1 MRIQIALTGRVNA
14 GKSTL
19 LNLISGQE
27 SAITS
32 AERGTTTDIV
42 EKAMELRPLGAVLL
56 LDTAGIDDTS
66 VLGAERRSRTAKAV
80 DRADCMV
87 IVTTPGVWGEYE
99 RELLEKAKS
108 RKIPALTVIN
118 KADTAEISSS
128 FRELI
133 AAECGSLPLE
143 VSAFCEN
150 GREEFLR
157 SFTSLLLK
165 LLPDDALQPPP
176 LLRDLLPE
184 GSLVVMM
191 TPIDIQAPRGR
202 LILPQVQAIRDVLDG
217 HSICVT
223 AREDAFPEI
232 YSRFTALPDLV
243 VCDSQV
249 VSKMIST
256 LPPGVMCTTFSILFA
271 RQKGDLEQLSL
282 GAAAIASLRPGDR
295 VMIAEACTHHAS
307 DDDIGRVKIPRL
319 LEKTAGGELD
329 IQIVS
334 GLNFPE
340 DISGYKLVVHCGGCM
355 LNRRAMLNRLAEL
368 KANAIPVV
376 NYGVCISF
384 CSGVLEKVLSPFPGT
399 AERFRSELD
408 KHR

>member
-1 MRIQIALTGRVNA
+1 METVPKSMRIQIALTGRVNA

-66 VLGAERRSRTAKAV
+66 VLGADRRSRTSKAV

-118 KADTAEISSS
+118 KADTAEITAP

-191 TPIDIQAPRGR
+191 TSSP
-202 LILPQVQAIRDVLDG
+202 
-217 HSICVT
+217 
-223 AREDAFPEI
+223 ARKISPPV
-232 YSRFTALPDLV
+232 AL
-243 VCDSQV
+243 SE
-249 VSKMIST
+249 
-256 LPPGVMCTTFSILFA
+256 A
-271 RQKGDLEQLSL
+271 RTS
-282 GAAAIASLRPGDR
+282 
-295 VMIAEACTHHAS
+295 V
-307 DDDIGRVKIPRL
+307 
-319 LEKTAGGELD
+319 
-329 IQIVS
+329 
-334 GLNFPE
+334 
-340 DISGYKLVVHCGGCM
+340 
-355 LNRRAMLNRLAEL
+355 
-368 KANAIPVV
+368 
-376 NYGVCISF
+376 
-384 CSGVLEKVLSPFPGT
+384 
-399 AERFRSELD
+399 
-408 KHR
+408 

>member
-66 VLGAERRSRTAKAV
+66 ALGADRRKRTSKAV
-80 DRADCMV
+80 DRADCLV
-87 IVTTPGVWGEYE
+87 IVTTPGIWGEYE
-99 RELLEKAKS
+99 LELLAEANA
-108 RKIPALTVIN
+108 RKIPALAVIN
-118 KADTAEISSS
+118 KADTAEISDA
-128 FRELI
+128 FRKLV
-133 AAECGSLPLE
+133 ASGCGSAPLE
-143 VSAFCEN
+143 VAACNKAE
-150 GREEFLR
+150 REKFLN
-157 SFTSLLLK
+157 SFTALLLK

-176 LLRDLLPE
+176 LLRDLLPS

-223 AREDAFPEI
+223 AQEDAFPEI
-232 YSRFTALPDLV
+232 YSRFTRLPDLV
-243 VCDSQV
+243 VCDSQA

-256 LPPGVMCTTFSILFA
+256 LPPGVVCTTFSILFA
-271 RQKGDLEQLSL
+271 RQKGDLEQLST
-282 GAAAIASLRPGDR
+282 GAAAIASLRPGDK

-307 DDDIGRVKIPRL
+307 GDDIGRVKIPRL
-319 LEKTAGGELD
+319 LEKTAGGKLD

-334 GLNFPE
+334 GSDFPE
-340 DISGYKLVVHCGGCM
+340 DISGYKLAVHCGGCM
-355 LNRRAMLNRLAEL
+355 LNRRAMLNRLAEF
-368 KANAIPVV
+368 KAHAVPVV
-376 NYGVCISF
+376 NYGVCISY
-384 CSGVLEKVLSPFPGT
+384 CSEVLEKVLSPFPET